1 MIIKKIDIENFGKF
15 SGKLVEFKPGFNIIF
30 GNNED
35 GKSTLMSFIKL
46 MFYGNSSSKSSDV
59 SKNLRKKYLPWNGSP
74 MSGAI
79 EFEIDGQSFRL
90 HKDFKKTSSTDKT
103 TISNIDTGE
112 KVTLPSNCEIGEE
125 FFNMTSGEFERS
137 VFIEE
142 FGGFSSESAGDS
154 LAMRISNLT
163 VSGDEG
169 FSQNLVVDRISK
181 AREELVSKS
190 QKKGLL
196 VEAQAKLEKLN
207 YNLDVLNEQTSA
219 QYELM
224 FDISALKN
232 EISEMESQLDIISNN
247 QKVSNAK
254 KELKLF
260 SNLAEQFKQKEAV
273 LSRLED
279 YQISPSLLTD
289 LTKQGNALK
298 SQISETLTTSAESG
312 RAVVSDSEYLRCAE
326 ISEKRQKLE
335 SDLEHIKTTVL
346 SAEKALEN
354 QIKSEHK
361 KLLMLSALFPIIA
374 LILSLGCFFLL
385 PKFTAVGIL
394 PLLLGAFGFWVVRH
408 NAGQK
413 TSNSLSVRIARQEYE
428 NALRLLSFC
437 DADTLGKT
445 ASELVA
451 FVEKK
456 KAEYDEFIEQKL
468 SYYSCS
474 SLEELQGKTVSAEN
488 SRFVSSAGAVLELK
502 QQFINLVSKAK
513 TAETFEQ
520 ALSIFNEIETTL
532 SELSAV
538 ERDIS
543 TISKTISSEAISHD
557 FVLSKIDELSQS
569 IKSLPIDTTM
579 TEKNPDE
586 IKLLLNEKRD
596 RLGDLQSLIKLPE
609 VSENQLL
616 SQISE
621 AKDAINDFSERYDCL
636 SIVSEVM
643 DTAISEMNKGLG
655 SHLSQKTA
663 EYLSQMSG
671 GKHSDV
677 MVSRDLS
684 IETRGALNEGYHE
697 WKYLSAGAIDRVYLA
712 LRLAATDIIAEK
724 GNPLPLFLDDI
735 LTQYD
740 DENCKNTLMF
750 LKKYLE
756 EYGSTTQILF
766 FTCHNHIA
774 KMAREVL
781 KDINEITL
789 QEGMTR
795 Q

>member
-15 SGKLVEFKPGFNIIF
+15 SGKLVEFRPGFNIIF

-74 MSGAI
+74 MSGSI
-79 EFEIDGQSFRL
+79 EFESNGQSFRL

-103 TISNIDTGE
+103 TVSNIDTGE

-181 AREELVSKS
+181 AREELISKS

-196 VEAQAKLEKLN
+196 IEAQTKLEKLS
-207 YNLDVLNEQTSA
+207 YDLDVLNEQTSA
-219 QYELM
+219 QYALM
-224 FDISALKN
+224 SDISALKN
-232 EISEMESQLDIISNN
+232 EISELEAELDIISNN
-247 QKVSNAK
+247 QKIANAK

-260 SNLAEQFKQKEAV
+260 SNLSECFNQKKAV
-273 LSRLED
+273 LTHLEKF
-279 YQISPSLLTD
+279 QLTPSLLAD
-289 LTKQGNALK
+289 LTKQCNTLK
-298 SQISETLTTSAESG
+298 SQISETLTTSAESDS
-312 RAVVSDSEYLRCAE
+312 AVVSDSEYLRCAE
-326 ISEKRQKLE
+326 IAEKRQKLE
-335 SDLEHIKTTVL
+335 SDLIHINTTVL
-346 SAEKALEN
+346 SAEKTLKN
-354 QIKSEHK
+354 QIKAERK
-361 KLLMLSALFPIIA
+361 KSLTLSVLFPTIA
-374 LILSLGCFFLL
+374 SILGLGCFLFL
-385 PKFTAVGIL
+385 PKFNAIGIL
-394 PLLLGAFGFWVVRH
+394 PLVLGAFVFWWMRR
-408 NAGQK
+408 NAEQK
-413 TSNSLSVRIARQEYE
+413 TNNSLSVRIARQEYE
-428 NALRLLSFC
+428 NSLRLLSFY
-437 DADTLGKT
+437 DANTLGKT
-445 ASELVA
+445 VYELVSL
-451 FVEKK
+451 VDNK
-456 KAEYDEFIEQKL
+456 KAEYDEFIGQKL

-474 SLEELQGKTVSAEN
+474 SLEELQEKTVSAGN
-488 SRFVSSAGAVLELK
+488 SRFANSAGAVLQLK
-502 QQFINLVSKAK
+502 QQFIDLVSKAK
-513 TAETFEQ
+513 TVETFEQ
-520 ALSIFNEIETTL
+520 ALTTFNEIETTL

-543 TISKTISSEAISHD
+543 TISSTTSSETISHD
-557 FVLSKIDELSQS
+557 FVLSKIDELSQF
-569 IKSLPIDTTM
+569 IDSLSVDNTV
-579 TEKNPDE
+579 TEKKPNE
-586 IKLLLNEKRD
+586 IKFLLKGKRD
-596 RLGDLQSLIKLPE
+596 LLGDLQSRIKLPE

-643 DTAISEMNKGLG
+643 DAAISEMNRGLG

-684 IETRGALNEGYHE
+684 IETRGALSESYHE
-697 WKYLSAGAIDRVYLA
+697 WKHLSSGAIDRVYLA
-712 LRLAATDIIAEK
+712 LRLATTDIIAEK

-756 EYGSTTQILF
+756 EYASTTQILF

-774 KMAREVL
+774 KMAREIL

-789 QEGMTR
+789 QEGMTE
-795 Q
+795 

>member
-15 SGKLVEFKPGFNIIF
+15 SGKIVEFKPGFNIIF

-74 MSGAI
+74 MSGSI
-79 EFEIDGQSFRL
+79 EFESNGQSFRL

-103 TISNIDTGE
+103 TVSNIDTGE
-112 KVTLPSNCEIGEE
+112 RVTFPSNCEIGEE
-125 FFNMTSGEFERS
+125 IFNMTSGEFERS

-169 FSQNLVVDRISK
+169 FSQNLVIDRISK
-181 AREELVSKS
+181 AKEELISKS

-196 VEAQAKLEKLN
+196 VEAQSRLEKLN
-207 YNLDVLNEQTSA
+207 YELDMLNEQTSA
-219 QYELM
+219 QQALM
-224 FDISALKN
+224 SDISALKN
-232 EISEMESQLDIISNN
+232 EISGLETELDAISIN
-247 QKVSNAK
+247 QKVANAK

-260 SNLAEQFKQKEAV
+260 SNLAEQFNQRESV
-273 LSRLED
+273 LSRLEN
-279 YQISPSLLTD
+279 YQLTPSLLAD
-289 LTKQGNALK
+289 LIKEGNALK
-298 SQISETLTTSAESG
+298 SKISETLTASAESSS
-312 RAVVSDSEYLRCAE
+312 AVVSDSEYIRCAE
-326 ISEKRQKLE
+326 IAERRQKLD
-335 SDLEHIKTTVL
+335 SDLVHIKTTVS

-354 QIKSEHK
+354 QIKTERK
-361 KLLMLSALFPIIA
+361 KLFILSSLLPIIA
-374 LILSLGCFFLL
+374 LILSLGCFLFL
-385 PKFTAVGIL
+385 PKFTVVGIL
-394 PLLLGAFGFWVVRH
+394 PLILGALGFWWVRH
-408 NAGQK
+408 NTEQK
-413 TSNSLSVRIARQEYE
+413 TNNSLSVRIARQEYE
-428 NALRLLSFC
+428 NSLHLLSFY

-445 ASELVA
+445 VSELVS
-451 FVEKK
+451 FVDKK
-456 KAEYDEFIEQKL
+456 KTEYGEFIEQKL

-474 SLEELQGKTVSAEN
+474 SLEELQSKTVSAEN
-488 SRFVSSAGAVLELK
+488 SRFANSASVVLDLK
-502 QQFINLVSKAK
+502 QQFIDLVSKAK
-513 TAETFEQ
+513 AIETFEQ
-520 ALSIFNEIETTL
+520 ALIIFNEIETTL
-532 SELSAV
+532 LELSAN

-543 TISKTISSEAISHD
+543 TISNTISLEAIGRD
-557 FVLSKIDELSQS
+557 FVLSKIDELSKF
-569 IKSLPIDTTM
+569 IESLPVDNTV
-579 TEKNPDE
+579 TEKKPDE
-586 IKLLLNEKRD
+586 IKFLLKEKRD
-596 RLGDLQSLIKLPE
+596 RLGDLQSRIKLPE

-643 DTAISEMNKGLG
+643 DAAISEMNRGLG

-671 GKHSDV
+671 GKHNDV

-684 IETRGALNEGYHE
+684 IETRGALSESYHE
-697 WKYLSAGAIDRVYLA
+697 WKHLSSGAIDRVYLA
-712 LRLAATDIIAEK
+712 LRLATTDIIAEK

-740 DENCKNTLMF
+740 DENCKNTLIF

-774 KMAREVL
+774 KMAREIF
-781 KDINEITL
+781 KNINEITL
-789 QEGMTR
+789 QEGMTK
-795 Q
+795 